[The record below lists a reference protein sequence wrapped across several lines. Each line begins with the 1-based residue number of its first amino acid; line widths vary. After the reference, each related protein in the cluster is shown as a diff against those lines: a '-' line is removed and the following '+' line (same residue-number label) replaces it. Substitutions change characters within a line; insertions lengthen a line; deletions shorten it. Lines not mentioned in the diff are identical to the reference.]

1 MSRALLRILCVSV
14 LAALS
19 APRAFAQPAD
29 DKTYDGTW
37 SVRLQAPDGRE
48 RDATLVIAG
57 YDGTWQNGR
66 VRSGARK
73 RGCGDK
79 KVPVTIQASTR
90 KLLAFTVWG
99 DVVSAACPTL
109 TVTLRPVN
117 DKRLEGPAD
126 LGSHDSEGPEVHASH
141 AAAPGPAGSA
151 AADPTADAVRM
162 GSAGSIRMTRH

>member
-1 MSRALLRILCVSV
+1 MSRALLRILCVSF

-48 RDATLVIAG
+48 RDATLVIVG

-79 KVPVTIQASTR
+79 KVPVTIQASTP

-117 DKRLEGPAD
+117 EKRLEGPAD
-126 LGSHDSEGPEVHASH
+126 LGSHDSESPEVHASH

-151 AADPTADAVRM
+151 SAGPTADPVRM